1 MSNARILI
9 VDHELSISD
18 LVSALL
24 QQDGY
29 ETRIE
34 QSSSGAIKG
43 AAVFRPHLLVIEPVM
58 PGLSGVETAKRI
70 SDEIKCKV
78 VFLTTMAADQDFRE
92 LVRGLRQQ
100 GCDCEALPKPF
111 SKEQLVE
118 HVRRRIGKAS
128 VITDAAESTVSH
140 PPSGH
145 ESTQADSG
153 SEQASYT
160 QELAD
165 YSALLNLSTPNLYR
179 SNAFRI
185 TGLNVDS
192 SLRDISRAAEK
203 LEMTIKLGAVHQ
215 SEGICPLPE
224 QLSVPAIKSAL
235 QMLKDPEQRL
245 LHEFFWFWP
254 SGAASKDDLAIQ
266 ALKERKY
273 QSAVNLWT
281 NAKGQ
286 GSGVAIH
293 NLAVFYH
300 LAALDAAFQP
310 SKSKTS
316 AAIQDQQS
324 VDGDTWDKMTVDE
337 RFLFLEGILPSEDSW
352 ANAYR
357 YWKTL
362 SDRSDFWDS
371 LTRRIREINDP
382 RLKIETAQR
391 IWSSLPDA
399 LLAINAD
406 LAVSAAEKEDFEE
419 AGKQLR
425 LMYASDFG
433 IDRAKKATLRPL
445 APLRDEVIRLCENAE
460 REARANPKQG
470 TAVLRK
476 LFADKA
482 KLLQAFNYLVGAGDP
497 MRDAV
502 HDRVAEAGRV
512 CLVAYVNET
521 EDWDAAQPLFE
532 ECLALSEGPALR
544 SRLEEDLEIIVGN
557 IAARN
562 QRQATA
568 TAKVSSRSSV
578 TTSTKPAA
586 FRAGR
591 AVAAVSR
598 WSKGKI
604 LLLSFLVLVIGVAA
618 ITGYFN
624 DNPSTNTSS
633 EPSGPTSTSS
643 PVLPETPAVIPSTPQ
658 PPAARG
664 VPDSPNY
671 EISGDD
677 TEAQELKTQIETG
690 RATLDTLENEIDQAN
705 STLKSDETQ
714 ISSDRQTLDRM
725 QRNQSLG
732 VEVDVDTYERIRRR
746 YNDGVDGFN
755 TEVGVYNS
763 KLAEYKQLLAAT
775 NAQISRYNSLRR
787 PR

>member
-9 VDHELSISD
+9 VDHELSIAD
-18 LVSALL
+18 LVSGLL

-58 PGLSGVETAKRI
+58 PGLSGVETAIRI

-78 VFLTTMAADQDFRE
+78 LFLTTMAADQDFRE
-92 LVRGLRQQ
+92 MVRGLRQQ
-100 GCDCEALPKPF
+100 GCHCDALPKPF
-111 SKEQLVE
+111 SKEELLDY
-118 HVRRRIGKAS
+118 VRHRVGTAHGGTAAS
-128 VITDAAESTVSH
+128 SQASPEGGVAEEAAPDSHQTSSPGYASPEGDYDALLKISTV
-140 PPSGH
+140 
-145 ESTQADSG
+145 Q
-153 SEQASYT
+153 
-160 QELAD
+160 
-165 YSALLNLSTPNLYR
+165 LYQV
-179 SNAFRI
+179 NAFRI

-192 SLRDISRAAEK
+192 SLRDITREGEK
-203 LEMTIKLGAVHQ
+203 LEMSIKLGVVR
-215 SEGICPLPE
+215 SSNNILPLPE
-224 QLSVPAIKSAL
+224 QASIPAIRAAL
-235 QMLKDPEQRL
+235 QTLKDPEQRL
-245 LHEFFWFWP
+245 LHEMFWFWP
-254 SGAASKDDLAIQ
+254 CIGQSKEDP
-266 ALKERKY
+266 ALRALQLGNY
-273 QSAVNLWT
+273 QGAVNLWT
-281 NAKGQ
+281 NAMPRDKGIA
-286 GSGVAIH
+286 VH

-300 LAALDAAFQP
+300 VRALDEAKQIP
-310 SKSKTS
+310 KTPTT
-316 AAIQDQQS
+316 AEFGEQS
-324 VDGDTWDKMTVDE
+324 LW
-337 RFLFLEGILPSEDSW
+337 R
-352 ANAYR
+352 NAYR
-357 YWKTL
+357 YWEEL
-362 SDRSDFWDS
+362 IGHSEFWDS
-371 LTRRIREINDP
+371 LTNRIREISDP
-382 RLKIETAQR
+382 RLAIETAQH

-399 LLAINAD
+399 LLAINAH
-406 LAVSAAEKEDFEE
+406 LAVSAAENENFEE

-425 LMYASDFG
+425 LMYASEFG

-460 REARANPKQG
+460 REARSNPKEA

-482 KLLQAFNYLVGAGDP
+482 KLLQAFNYLAGAGDP

-544 SRLEEDLEIIVGN
+544 SRLEEDLEIIAGN

-562 QRQATA
+562 QRQSAA
-568 TAKVSSRSSV
+568 TAKVSSRKSV
-578 TTSTKPAA
+578 STNAAA

-591 AVAAVSR
+591 AVAAVSG

-604 LLLSFLVLVIGVAA
+604 LLLSFLVLVIGGAA
-618 ITGYFN
+618 ITGYLD

-633 EPSGPTSTSS
+633 EPSGATPASS
-643 PVLPETPAVIPSTPQ
+643 PVLPETPAIIPSTPQ

-677 TEAQELKTQIETG
+677 TEAQELKTEIETA
-690 RATLDTLENEIDQAN
+690 RATLDTLENEIDRAN
-705 STLKSDETQ
+705 STLKSEETQ
-714 ISSDRQTLDRM
+714 NNSDRQTLDRM

-732 VEVDVDTYERIRRR
+732 VEVDVDAYERIRRR

-755 TEVGVYNS
+755 AEVGVYNA

-787 PR
+787 SR

>member
-9 VDHELSISD
+9 VDHELSIAD

-43 AAVFRPHLLVIEPVM
+43 AAVFRPQLLVIEPVM
-58 PGLSGVETAKRI
+58 PGLSGVETAIRI
-70 SDEIKCKV
+70 SDENKCKV
-78 VFLTTMAADQDFRE
+78 LFLTTMAADQDFRE
-92 LVRGLRQQ
+92 MVRGLRQQ
-100 GCDCEALPKPF
+100 GCDCDALPKPF
-111 SKEQLVE
+111 SKEELLDY
-118 HVRRRIGKAS
+118 VRHRVGTAHGSPAAS
-128 VITDAAESTVSH
+128 SQASHQSGVTEEPPPDSHQTSSPGYASPEGDYDALLKISTV
-140 PPSGH
+140 
-145 ESTQADSG
+145 Q
-153 SEQASYT
+153 
-160 QELAD
+160 
-165 YSALLNLSTPNLYR
+165 LYQV
-179 SNAFRI
+179 NAFRI
-185 TGLNVDS
+185 TGLNVHS
-192 SLRDISRAAEK
+192 SLRDITREGEK
-203 LEMTIKLGAVHQ
+203 LEMSIKLGVVR
-215 SEGICPLPE
+215 SSNNILPLPE
-224 QLSVPAIKSAL
+224 QVSNPAIRAAL
-235 QMLKDPEQRL
+235 QTLKDPEQRL
-245 LHEFFWFWP
+245 LHEMFWFWP
-254 SGAASKDDLAIQ
+254 CIGQSKEDP
-266 ALKERKY
+266 ALRALQLGNY
-273 QSAVNLWT
+273 QGAVNLWT
-281 NAKGQ
+281 NAMAREKGIA
-286 GSGVAIH
+286 VH

-300 LAALDAAFQP
+300 VRALDEANQIAKRQTTTEFG
-310 SKSKTS
+310 K
-316 AAIQDQQS
+316 QS
-324 VDGDTWDKMTVDE
+324 LW
-337 RFLFLEGILPSEDSW
+337 S
-352 ANAYR
+352 NAYR
-357 YWKTL
+357 YWGEL
-362 SDRSDFWDS
+362 IGHSEFWDS
-371 LTRRIREINDP
+371 LTNRIREISDP
-382 RLKIETAQR
+382 RLAVETAQR

-399 LLAINAD
+399 LLSINAH
-406 LAVSAAEKEDFEE
+406 LAVSAAENEDFEE

-445 APLRDEVIRLCENAE
+445 TPLRDEVTRLCENAE
-460 REARANPKQG
+460 REARSKPKEG

-476 LFADKA
+476 LFAEKA

-544 SRLEEDLEIIVGN
+544 SRLEEDLEIIAGN

-562 QRQATA
+562 QRQSAA
-568 TAKVSSRSSV
+568 TAKVSSRKSV
-578 TTSTKPAA
+578 STNPAA

-604 LLLSFLVLVIGVAA
+604 LLLSFLVLVIGGAA
-618 ITGYFN
+618 ITGYLD

-633 EPSGPTSTSS
+633 EPSEATPASS

-664 VPDSPNY
+664 VPDSPKY

-677 TEAQELKTQIETG
+677 TEAQELKTEIETG

-714 ISSDRQTLDRM
+714 INSDRQTLDRM

-732 VEVDVDTYERIRRR
+732 VEVDVDAYERIRRR

-755 TEVGVYNS
+755 AEVGVYNT

-787 PR
+787 SR